1 MKKLNLGS
9 GDFKKDG
16 YVNIDVEESLQ
27 PDIVHNLDQFPYP
40 FEDDS
45 FDLIEADHL
54 LEHLNEPFQ
63 VMKELRRIAN
73 PGGKIIIRVPHF
85 SRAMTHPQ
93 HKRGFDVTF
102 PYYFDNKFFGKYTG
116 IELICEKMEL
126 HWFAQKYLMKKYLPL
141 WMYYFLTWIGTVID
155 IFANAS
161 PMFCS
166 RIWCY
171 WVGGFYEIEFVFRKP
186 QK

>member
-9 GDFKKDG
+9 GDFKKEG

-27 PDIVHNLDQFPYP
+27 PDIVHNLEQFPYP

-63 VMKELRRIAN
+63 VMKELRRISK

-102 PYYFDNKFFGKYTG
+102 PYYF
-116 IELICEKMEL
+116 ER
-126 HWFAQKYLMKKYLPL
+126 
-141 WMYYFLTWIGTVID
+141 V
-155 IFANAS
+155 
-161 PMFCS
+161 
-166 RIWCY
+166 
-171 WVGGFYEIEFVFRKP
+171 
-186 QK
+186 